1 MIVMLHET
9 PRERITVLLIVL
21 VTVII
26 FGTFVMNLI

>member
-9 PRERITVLLIVL
+9 PRERIIVLLIVL